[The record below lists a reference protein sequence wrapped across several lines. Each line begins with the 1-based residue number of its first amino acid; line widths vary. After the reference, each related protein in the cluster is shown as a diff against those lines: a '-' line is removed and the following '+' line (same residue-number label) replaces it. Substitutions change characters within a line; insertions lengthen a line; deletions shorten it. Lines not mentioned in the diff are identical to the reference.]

1 MVGAAV
7 LATVRAE
14 TAPAGDLDG
23 RHARVWGEF
32 IEAVKAAGLF
42 RLAYPVPEVAR
53 LLGIS
58 RSYAYA
64 LVTTGEIP
72 SVRIGGKPVVPAVD
86 VFALAMG
93 ASWRVDGD
101 NVPAADAPSPP
112 SQPPDENPTA
122 SGLTSAHAASPA
134 AV

>member
-1 MVGAAV
+1 MAGAMGLVAV
-7 LATVRAE
+7 RPDVAPPVDDAEDRRAC
-14 TAPAGDLDG
+14 A
-23 RHARVWGEF
+23 WGEF

-42 RLAYPVPEVAR
+42 RLAYPVPEAAR

-64 LVTTGEIP
+64 LVTAGEIP

-93 ASWRVDGD
+93 AGVRATGSATR
-101 NVPAADAPSPP
+101 AADVSAPMAPD
-112 SQPPDENPTA
+112 PDEDSTA
-122 SGLTSAHAASPA
+122 SRADARTRR
-134 AV
+134 